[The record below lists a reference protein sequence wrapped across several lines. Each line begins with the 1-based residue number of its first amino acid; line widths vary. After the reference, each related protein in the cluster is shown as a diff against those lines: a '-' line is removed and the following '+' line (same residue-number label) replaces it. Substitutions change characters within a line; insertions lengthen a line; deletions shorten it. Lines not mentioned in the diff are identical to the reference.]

1 MMNRARRLLLALT
14 LVAAPAVAELP
25 AVPLGE
31 ALRAR
36 ASLAR
41 LDVDDARKALDG
53 LSDERRDVARARALL
68 AIYEGDCD
76 LAVTL
81 LARHAGSTDTELG
94 GIDEV
99 ARGCARVTAG
109 AVTVKDD
116 ERGIWFRL
124 VDDADAPLVPYLA
137 DVAALARASL
147 ERDLG
152 VALPRPLRIELVR
165 DQYGLALMTGLPEAA
180 AATTGTVA
188 VAKWGKVIMLSPR
201 AMPHGYGWA
210 DTLAHELTHL
220 AVTRASRDLA
230 PLWLQEGVAKREESR
245 WRPRWPFDDTP
256 PPEAIARSGFD
267 RGLAL
272 PLDKLGPSIAM
283 LPSGEQAMVAYAE
296 VHAFVRY
303 LVKQRGDDALAK
315 LFAAIGGRPVGD
327 ASASAA
333 LESSTGRGLAAW
345 SEDFQ
350 RSLAEASPPAP
361 GQLEGRH
368 PDEKEVARA
377 ARLGELLLARGHARA
392 AIPHLERVVARRPRD
407 PGAKAKLAQALR
419 VEGQRDAVSA
429 LVSSL
434 DQLDGVS
441 GPFLAL
447 RAAVARERGAADPG
461 DSGAGGRRLDPYSVL
476 VSCGDSGQKPADPR
490 ESALC
495 DAARQMQRR

>member
-1 MMNRARRLLLALT
+1 MRIVHRALAALALLAL
-14 LVAAPAVAELP
+14 PARAELP

-31 ALRAR
+31 APRAR
-36 ASLAR
+36 AALAR
-41 LDVDDARKALDG
+41 LDLDDARRALDG

-76 LAVTL
+76 LAATL
-81 LARHAGSTDTELG
+81 LARHAGASDSDLG
-94 GIDEV
+94 GVDEV

-109 AVTVKDD
+109 AVTVKD
-116 ERGIWFRL
+116 EARGVWVRL
-124 VDDADAPLVPYLA
+124 VDDADAPLVPYLVDAA
-137 DVAALARASL
+137 DAARASL

-201 AMPHGYGWA
+201 AMAHGYGWA

-245 WRPRWPFDDTP
+245 WRPRWPFDDDP
-256 PPEAIARSGFD
+256 APEAVAKAGFE

-283 LPSGEQAMVAYAE
+283 LPSGEQAMIAYAE

-315 LFAAIGGRPVGD
+315 LFAAVGDRPVGD
-327 ASASAA
+327 PSASAA
-333 LESSTGRGLAAW
+333 LLESTGRGLAAW
-345 SEDFQ
+345 SAEFQ
-350 RSLAEASPPAP
+350 RALAESSLPAP
-361 GQLEGRH
+361 RTLGGAR
-368 PDEKEVARA
+368 PDDREVARA

-392 AIPHLERVVARRPRD
+392 AIPHLERVTAKRPRD
-407 PGAKAKLAQALR
+407 PSARAKLAEALR
-419 VEGQRDAVSA
+419 AEGQRDAAAA
-429 LVSSL
+429 LVTSL
-434 DQLDGVS
+434 EQVDGAS
-441 GPFLAL
+441 GPHLAL
-447 RAAVARERGAADPG
+447 RSTVARERGEPEPT
-461 DSGAGGRRLDPYSVL
+461 DSGAGGRRLDPYSVQ
-476 VSCGDSGQKPADPR
+476 VACGEERPSDPIAR
-490 ESALC
+490 ALC
-495 DAARQMQRR
+495 DAAHQMQRR